1 VGRRA
6 ETAAM
11 RAFAVAAF
19 VALAVAPGAGAATVR
34 ATFEPSAVGFGDTVT
49 ARVVVT
55 GPDAPRAVFSVAPLT
70 QLGPTRVRRT
80 QGVVVYETPAACLTE
95 ACVSPTGRARI
106 TPEPVRAG
114 NATAKWRPLTV
125 TGRVT
130 DADVSAARLPFRA
143 DTTVPPAT
151 FRIDP
156 TTLAGLLVAAAI
168 VLAAAGVAL
177 VVLAVLRRRRAREV
191 EREDELARALRLAR
205 AARGRPERDRRA
217 AAGHVARLLA
227 RRDDALA
234 READDLAWSRPS
246 PTPEAL
252 TELVDDV
259 EQERSS

>member
-1 VGRRA
+1 
-6 ETAAM
+6 
-11 RAFAVAAF
+11 
-19 VALAVAPGAGAATVR
+19 
-34 ATFEPSAVGFGDTVT
+34 
-49 ARVVVT
+49 
-55 GPDAPRAVFSVAPLT
+55 
-70 QLGPTRVRRT
+70 
-80 QGVVVYETPAACLTE
+80 
-95 ACVSPTGRARI
+95 
-106 TPEPVRAG
+106 
-114 NATAKWRPLTV
+114 
-125 TGRVT
+125 VT

-168 VLAAAGVAL
+168 
-177 VVLAVLRRRRAREV
+177 VLAVLRRRRAREV